1 MTERLTAEQFRAL
14 HPDQASA
21 EKARLERSI
30 AGKRAT
36 AAGKYFERELAGVH
50 AGWERSLIARIR
62 QLPVPTVP
70 VRMAGHGYS
79 GLRKLSERQD
89 VDFIGVM
96 GPAADLLGDKR
107 LPMLQGRVVALE
119 VKATTDHANR
129 LKVVQ
134 PGKGYGGLRA
144 HQLNALLDLH
154 IWYAAVV
161 AVLWKNADRI
171 GVLTGRRMVMRT
183 PDRANPPTSFEWA
196 DFEQV
201 DRLDQWLLVAA
212 RGALS

>member
-1 MTERLTAEQFRAL
+1 MTERLTAAQFRAL
-14 HPDQASA
+14 HPTEASA
-21 EKARLERSI
+21 EKARLDRSI

-50 AGWERSLIARIR
+50 DGWERSLVARIR

-70 VRMAGHGYS
+70 VRMAGRGFT

-96 GPAADLLGDKR
+96 GSAADRLGDKR
-107 LPMLQGRVVALE
+107 LCMLQGRMIALE
-119 VKATTDHANR
+119 VKANTEHANR
-129 LKVVQ
+129 LKVVT
-134 PGKGYGGLRA
+134 PGKGYGGLRL
-144 HQLNALLDLH
+144 HQLDALRDLH
-154 IWYAAVV
+154 VFYAAIV
-161 AVLWKNADRI
+161 AVLWKNEGRI
-171 GVLTGRRMVMRT
+171 GVLTGRQILHRY
-183 PDRANPPTSFEWA
+183 PDRTKPPASYAWA
-196 DFEQV
+196 DFEQI